1 MRLSVRLI
9 KCDQLCGHAWAGWR
23 CRGQVLR
30 FKYDALCWSIM
41 AKDSARR
48 FVPVIRCRKAG
59 PALAGGELAGWS
71 IGGNKSFLRRPGWGA
86 FRRVVADLREHC
98 PAAKPVVVRTSWM
111 PRNVLGECIR
121 RRHRF
126 VIRLNNRMDQAQAI
140 ETTLH
145 EWAHALAWNYSLD
158 RLASEP
164 GISPEVFDAAS
175 HDEAWGCA
183 YSRVWRVYSGT
194 GLRAG

>member
-1 MRLSVRLI
+1 MKRYAA
-9 KCDQLCGHAWAGWR
+9 KT
-23 CRGQVLR
+23 
-30 FKYDALCWSIM
+30 M
-41 AKDSARR
+41 ANDTPRA
-48 FVPVIRCRKAG
+48 FVPVICCRKAG

-71 IGGNKSFLRRPGWGA
+71 IGSNKSFLRRPGWGE
-86 FRRVVADLREHC
+86 FRRVVADMRELC
-98 PAAKPVVVRTSWM
+98 PAAKPVVVRTAWLA
-111 PRNVLGECIR
+111 PEILGECIR

-140 ETTLH
+140 ETALH

-183 YSRVWRVYSGT
+183 YSRVWRVYSEAART
-194 GLRAG
+194 PEIPTRN